1 MIFIDAIKINT
12 QPFGR
17 LDLAVLVGN
26 DYILGSILAVVVV
39 VDKQGKKV
47 ALLLIELQVVCILEG
62 VGYR

>member
-1 MIFIDAIKINT
+1 
-12 QPFGR
+12 
-17 LDLAVLVGN
+17 VLVGN